1 MRSAVINIKT
11 DPKIKTRAQKVASK
25 LGFSLSGL
33 INAYLRQLVKS
44 KTVYFSLSSEEPTE
58 YLLRS
63 LAQSEKDRK
72 AGRISP
78 TFETAEDAIAWLK
91 RNE

>member
-1 MRSAVINIKT
+1 MKTSVINIKT
-11 DPKIKTRAQKVASK
+11 DASIKTQAKKVASE

-44 KTVYFSLSSEEPTE
+44 KTVFFSLTSEEPTQ

-63 LAQSEKDRK
+63 LAESEKDRK
-72 AGRISP
+72 AGRVSP
-78 TFETAEDAIAWLK
+78 TFNSAEDAVAWLK
-91 RNE
+91 RNN